1 MLVVVI
7 LIIFVP
13 LGLFPM
19 LENGPPEYENSNP
32 KPVNWIVAAQSVD
45 KPIHK
50 MTIEEL
56 QITSTAMQVE
66 ASAMM
71 RVDMHDM
78 FSNLKGIGWSAVAL
92 LAALFVNNVVFI
104 PRRNYKID

>member
-1 MLVVVI
+1 
-7 LIIFVP
+7 
-13 LGLFPM
+13 
-19 LENGPPEYENSNP
+19 
-32 KPVNWIVAAQSVD
+32 
-45 KPIHK
+45 
-50 MTIEEL
+50 
-56 QITSTAMQVE
+56 
-66 ASAMM
+66 MM